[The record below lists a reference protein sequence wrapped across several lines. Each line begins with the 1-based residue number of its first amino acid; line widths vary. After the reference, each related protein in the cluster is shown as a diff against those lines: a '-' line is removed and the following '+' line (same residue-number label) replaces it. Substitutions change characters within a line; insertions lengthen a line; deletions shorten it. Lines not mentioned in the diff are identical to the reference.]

1 MGPGGHRV
9 EVALTPQQLYDTSVK
24 RLSIV
29 ERLQLVKLVL
39 DDLMHDPA
47 SWVIEE
53 NDAWSADDL
62 ADLTQASLAYVNSL
76 EEPQQ

>member
-1 MGPGGHRV
+1 M
-9 EVALTPQQLYDTSVK
+9 EATITPQQLYETSVK

-39 DDLMHDPA
+39 DDLMRDPA

-53 NDAWSADDL
+53 SDAWSEEDL
-62 ADLTQASLAYVNSL
+62 VDLTRASLAYAASIA
-76 EEPQQ
+76 EE